1 MNVYACK
8 VYIYFS
14 FIESLKIYIKKIYV
28 YIFIISKKVLLVL
41 L

>member
-1 MNVYACK
+1 MYMRVE
-8 VYIYFS
+8 YIYFFS

-28 YIFIISKKVLLVL
+28 YNFIISKKVLLVL